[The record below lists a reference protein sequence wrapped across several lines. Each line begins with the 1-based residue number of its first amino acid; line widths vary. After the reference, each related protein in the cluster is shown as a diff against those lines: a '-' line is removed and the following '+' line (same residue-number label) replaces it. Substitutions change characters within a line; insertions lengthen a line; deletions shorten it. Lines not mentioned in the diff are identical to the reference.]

1 MARRGERFAVD
12 KWVAVIITAV
22 SGALVAMQAPIN
34 SGLGKAVGTFAAASV
49 SFAIGTVLLVFIALT
64 VGGGFGDV
72 GEIRTLEWQYLV
84 GGALGAAYVT
94 TVLVTV
100 RDLGAGG
107 VTAAT
112 IAGQLSM
119 SVALDRA
126 GVLGLPEKAVTV
138 PRVLGVLLLAAG
150 VYLIVRD

>member
-1 MARRGERFAVD
+1 VD
-12 KWVAVIITAV
+12 KWVAVIITAI
-22 SGALVAMQAPIN
+22 SGCLVAMQAPIN
-34 SGLGKAVGTFAAASV
+34 SHLGKTIGTFAAASV
-49 SFAIGTVLLVFIALT
+49 SFMIGTTVLVAITLT
-64 VGGGFGDV
+64 VGGGFGEI
-72 GEIRTLEWQYLV
+72 GEIRHLNWYWLT
-84 GGALGAAYVT
+84 GGLLGAAYVT

-119 SVALDRA
+119 SVVLDRA